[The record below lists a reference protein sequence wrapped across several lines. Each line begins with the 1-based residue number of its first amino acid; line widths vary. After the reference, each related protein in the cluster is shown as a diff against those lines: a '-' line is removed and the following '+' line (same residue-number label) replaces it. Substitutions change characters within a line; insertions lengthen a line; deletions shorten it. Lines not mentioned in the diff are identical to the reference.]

1 MVKSPPAVEDTGDLG
16 LILRSRR
23 SLGGEHG
30 NPLQYSCLENPHGQ
44 RHLVGRYP
52 WGCEEADTTEQLS
65 SHVHGRDKDNSC
77 THQNVPNLHLKNRL
91 QLKTEEDAGDRG
103 LGLQRERRQ
112 FTWRWKCHCV
122 VAVIGGQAEMDTEGK
137 DNRQILQVPP
147 CRHSQFTL

>member
-23 SLGGEHG
+23 SLGGELG

-91 QLKTEEDAGDRG
+91 QLKTEEDAEGGR
-103 LGLQRERRQ
+103 
-112 FTWRWKCHCV
+112 
-122 VAVIGGQAEMDTEGK
+122 VAGK
-137 DNRQILQVPP
+137 AQ
-147 CRHSQFTL
+147 